1 MKRITPEV
9 AVRLLKDIGIDV
21 PPIDSQKFSD
31 LQGAL
36 QTLYNDNAA
45 HTPQAFAE
53 STRETL
59 EDLRKLIDSALEVPL
74 EFIDVTMAD
83 IKEHLYCLE
92 DIREGVYDEYDVSVD
107 AGLLLEVQED
117 PLEALRDLQEAT
129 DEALDMFDPGQQ
141 VSLEDLS
148 RELWTVIHFI
158 ERCLICGEG
167 ID

>member
-1 MKRITPEV
+1 M
-9 AVRLLKDIGIDV
+9 
-21 PPIDSQKFSD
+21 
-31 LQGAL
+31 
-36 QTLYNDNAA
+36 
-45 HTPQAFAE
+45 
-53 STRETL
+53 
-59 EDLRKLIDSALEVPL
+59 
-74 EFIDVTMAD
+74 
-83 IKEHLYCLE
+83 
-92 DIREGVYDEYDVSVD
+92 YDEYDVSVD

>member
-9 AVRLLKDIGIDV
+9 AVKLLKDIGIDV
-21 PPIDSQKFSD
+21 PPINSQKFSD

-53 STRETL
+53 SARETL
-59 EDLRKLIDSALEVPL
+59 EDLRKLIDSALKVPL
-74 EFIDVTMAD
+74 EFLDEVLAD
-83 IKEHLYCLE
+83 IKEHLYYLE
-92 DIREGVYDEYDVSVD
+92 DIREGVYDEYDVAED
-107 AGLLLEVQED
+107 AGLLLEVRED
-117 PLEALRDLQEAT
+117 PVEALRDLQEAT
-129 DEALDMFDPGQQ
+129 DEALELFDLGQQ